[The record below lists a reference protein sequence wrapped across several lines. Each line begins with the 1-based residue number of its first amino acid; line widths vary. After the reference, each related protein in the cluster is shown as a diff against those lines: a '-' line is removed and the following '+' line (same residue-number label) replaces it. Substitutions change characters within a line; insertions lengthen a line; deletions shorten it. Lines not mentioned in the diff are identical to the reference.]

1 MQVFEGKLRSTFLNS
16 IGRNSI
22 SSQKAYSSGLVH
34 FDRFLNSLPDSLVVG
49 KRLDIETIIPMLQN
63 QQIKVYELLD
73 NFVAYLTQRNIS
85 IPSVKLYV
93 AAVRSYLEY
102 NEIDIVFSKF
112 RRRVKMPK
120 HYRDEEQPIDTQ
132 DIRKLLLKCN
142 NRRLKAYI
150 LLLASSGVRTIEAAS
165 LRVQDID
172 FKESPTKITVR
183 KEFSKTRRARI
194 VYCSDEA
201 TEYLQQLLNWKYRNN
216 KETAKSSDLVFSVYF
231 VENAK
236 PKDIYF
242 RLIVEFEKLL
252 ISVGDGMDAR
262 KDNSRRHKITL
273 HSFRRFCKGIV
284 SDQAGSDYS
293 EWFLGHNY
301 SSYWTRKEQERR
313 NIYAKKCMPY
323 FTILDYSGL
332 DKRSKNIEIAMKE
345 KDQEIV
351 MLKRDMKNMRDE
363 WHALLKEPE
372 KFMEMLQEG
381 RGKSK
386 S

>member
-1 MQVFEGKLRSTFLNS
+1 MFMQVFEGKLRSTFLNS

-22 SSQKAYSSGLVH
+22 SSQKAYSSGLIH
-34 FDRFLNSLPDSLVVG
+34 FDRFLNSLPDSG
-49 KRLDIETIIPMLQN
+49 KKLDTETIIPMFQN
-63 QQIKVYELLD
+63 QQINVYEILD
-73 NFVAYLTQRNIS
+73 NFVAYLTQLQNIS

-165 LRVQDID
+165 LRLQDID
-172 FKESPTKITVR
+172 FKEPPIKITVR

-201 TEYLQQLLNWKYRNN
+201 TEYLQQLLDWKYRN
-216 KETAKSSDLVFSVYF
+216 KETAKSSDLIFSVYF

-323 FTILDYSGL
+323 LTILDYTKL
-332 DKRSKNIEIAMKE
+332 DTRSKNIEVALKE
-345 KDQEIV
+345 KDKAIQLLTKQMAEMQHSQEE
-351 MLKRDMKNMRDE
+351 MRV
-363 WHALLKEPE
+363 LLRNPKKLKE
-372 KFMEMLQEG
+372 MIQQEG
-381 RGKSK
+381 
-386 S
+386 